1 MALRYT
7 NRVFL
12 MDNKKIRQ
20 VTIKKAETAYNSGK
34 EVWMHSC
41 NMRVDNPWQH
51 PCKINKKQTE
61 DNAFTNGSTFSQMVN
76 DFKYYNCDSERGTYP
91 IFFIEV

>member
-12 MDNKKIRQ
+12 MDNKKVRQ

-76 DFKYYNCDSERGTYP
+76 DFKYYNCDGERGTYP